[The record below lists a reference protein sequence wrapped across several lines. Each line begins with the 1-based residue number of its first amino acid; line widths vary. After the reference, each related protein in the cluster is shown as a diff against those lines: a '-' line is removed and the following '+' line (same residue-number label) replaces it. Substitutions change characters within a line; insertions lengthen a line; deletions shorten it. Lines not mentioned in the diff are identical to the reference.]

1 MYFDS
6 YITGKRIQQL
16 RKTKGLTQEQFAV
29 KLNISDRHLGKIER
43 GEGTASIDLLVEVAI
58 SLNTTLDFLILGV
71 LDTPRERE
79 LNAQIKKQHQKIQIF
94 KNKLSNLI
102 DELEH
107 LHLYNHHKEVEKRFS
122 ASFFV
127 PFFLTYL
134 RKTGTGSSDFREKFA
149 QKSGKTGTTSSLK
162 RQCFYDKLLS
172 QQGQHPRRG
181 ETQIWKP
188 YLEN

>member
-1 MYFDS
+1 MKRRLIEYQPSPGNQNLVRRRLHPCTPTLWRSLYFDS

-102 DELEH
+102 DELDT
-107 LHLYNHHKEVEKRFS
+107 S
-122 ASFFV
+122 ASV
-127 PFFLTYL
+127 
-134 RKTGTGSSDFREKFA
+134 
-149 QKSGKTGTTSSLK
+149 
-162 RQCFYDKLLS
+162 
-172 QQGQHPRRG
+172 
-181 ETQIWKP
+181 
-188 YLEN
+188 

>member
-16 RKTKGLTQEQFAV
+16 RKTKGLTQEQFAA
-29 KLNISDRHLGKIER
+29 KLNISDLGKIER

-79 LNAQIKKQHQKIQIF
+79 LNAQIKKQHQKIQII

-102 DELEH
+102 DELD
-107 LHLYNHHKEVEKRFS
+107 
-122 ASFFV
+122 ASV
-127 PFFLTYL
+127 
-134 RKTGTGSSDFREKFA
+134 
-149 QKSGKTGTTSSLK
+149 
-162 RQCFYDKLLS
+162 
-172 QQGQHPRRG
+172 
-181 ETQIWKP
+181 
-188 YLEN
+188 

>member
-1 MYFDS
+1 MHFDS

-102 DELEH
+102 DQLDT
-107 LHLYNHHKEVEKRFS
+107 S
-122 ASFFV
+122 ASV
-127 PFFLTYL
+127 
-134 RKTGTGSSDFREKFA
+134 
-149 QKSGKTGTTSSLK
+149 
-162 RQCFYDKLLS
+162 
-172 QQGQHPRRG
+172 
-181 ETQIWKP
+181 
-188 YLEN
+188 

>member
-1 MYFDS
+1 MSTNLVPAVKYVAVECLLVLRPCGVAIGCAALWSEGWLMYFDS

-102 DELEH
+102 DELDAA
-107 LHLYNHHKEVEKRFS
+107 V
-122 ASFFV
+122 
-127 PFFLTYL
+127 
-134 RKTGTGSSDFREKFA
+134 
-149 QKSGKTGTTSSLK
+149 
-162 RQCFYDKLLS
+162 
-172 QQGQHPRRG
+172 
-181 ETQIWKP
+181 
-188 YLEN
+188 

>member
-1 MYFDS
+1 MPPPNVCLFSGPVVWRLAALLCGRRAGLYS

-102 DELEH
+102 DELDT
-107 LHLYNHHKEVEKRFS
+107 S
-122 ASFFV
+122 ASV
-127 PFFLTYL
+127 
-134 RKTGTGSSDFREKFA
+134 
-149 QKSGKTGTTSSLK
+149 
-162 RQCFYDKLLS
+162 
-172 QQGQHPRRG
+172 
-181 ETQIWKP
+181 
-188 YLEN
+188 

>member
-1 MYFDS
+1 MNCCF
-6 YITGKRIQQL
+6 ILRPQFGQICLLAPIAPPFNIEIQL

-102 DELEH
+102 DELDT
-107 LHLYNHHKEVEKRFS
+107 S
-122 ASFFV
+122 ASV
-127 PFFLTYL
+127 
-134 RKTGTGSSDFREKFA
+134 
-149 QKSGKTGTTSSLK
+149 
-162 RQCFYDKLLS
+162 
-172 QQGQHPRRG
+172 
-181 ETQIWKP
+181 
-188 YLEN
+188 

>member
-1 MYFDS
+1 MKKKLIEYKPSPGSQVRCRRLSVCSPALWCGDWLRCSVAEGWLMYFDS

-102 DELEH
+102 DQLDT
-107 LHLYNHHKEVEKRFS
+107 S
-122 ASFFV
+122 ASV
-127 PFFLTYL
+127 
-134 RKTGTGSSDFREKFA
+134 
-149 QKSGKTGTTSSLK
+149 
-162 RQCFYDKLLS
+162 
-172 QQGQHPRRG
+172 
-181 ETQIWKP
+181 
-188 YLEN
+188 